1 MIELKEITYDNL
13 KAVIKL
19 SDTLSE
25 QDKKHVAPN
34 VVSLAEAYLNY
45 DIAWP
50 RAIVVVDVVVG
61 FVMLG
66 LDNYIAE
73 QKDWPVYF
81 LWRFMM
87 GTEYQGKG
95 YGKQTLD
102 LLVQKCKEEGR
113 KYLYVSCVRIDPM
126 PYQMYINYGFEDTGL
141 VDDGESVLKLEI
153 V

>member
-1 MIELKEITYDNL
+1 MIELKEITYNNL

-25 QDKKHVAPN
+25 QDKKHVVPN

-50 RAIVVVDVVVG
+50 RAIIVDDVVVG

-73 QKDWPVYF
+73 EKYWPVY
-81 LWRFMM
+81 
-87 GTEYQGKG
+87 
-95 YGKQTLD
+95 
-102 LLVQKCKEEGR
+102 
-113 KYLYVSCVRIDPM
+113 YLCAS
-126 PYQMYINYGFEDTGL
+126 
-141 VDDGESVLKLEI
+141 
-153 V
+153 

>member
-1 MIELKEITYDNL
+1 MLELKEITYDNL

-25 QDKKHVAPN
+25 QDKKHVVPN
-34 VVSLAEAYLNY
+34 VESLAEAYLNY

-50 RAIVVVDVVVG
+50 RAIIVDDVVVG

-66 LDNYIAE
+66 LDNPIAE
-73 QKDWPVYF
+73 EKDWPVYF

-87 GTEYQGKG
+87 GTKYQVKG

-102 LLVQKCKEEGR
+102 LLVQMYTTYK
-113 KYLYVSCVRIDPM
+113 LYHLVAQVRA
-126 PYQMYINYGFEDTGL
+126 TSS
-141 VDDGESVLKLEI
+141 VVESHPI
-153 V
+153 AT